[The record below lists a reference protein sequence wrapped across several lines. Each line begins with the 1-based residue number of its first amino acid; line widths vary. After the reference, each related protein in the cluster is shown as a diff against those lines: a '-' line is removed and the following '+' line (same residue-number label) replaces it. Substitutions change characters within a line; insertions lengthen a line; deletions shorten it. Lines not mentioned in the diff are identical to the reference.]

1 MLYIGTSGY
10 SYEDW
15 IGTFYPENTDK
26 KEMLKLYAQKF
37 KVSEINSTYY
47 RIPHPASFYYLQQK
61 VPSDFR
67 FTVKANQEM
76 THSREENPAIF
87 NDFKESIKPLL
98 EAGKFACVLAQ
109 FPYSFY
115 NTPSN
120 RDYLLRFKERMED
133 IPLVVEFRNSYWINN
148 EIFRILKNNDI
159 GFCCVDQPQLKGLI
173 PPIAEA
179 TSNLGYVRFHGRN
192 KLNWWEHEKAYQR
205 YDYLYSEEELKEWIP
220 KIKKI
225 SEKTTDQYI
234 FMNNH
239 YKGKAAKNA
248 LMLIRL
254 LKEEIKTGEI
264 KEEEKKQGEQD

>member
-26 KEMLKLYAQKF
+26 KDMLKLYAQKF
-37 KVSEINSTYY
+37 KVTEINSTYY

-61 VPSDFR
+61 VPADFK

-87 NDFKESIKPLL
+87 KDFKESIKPLL

-173 PPIAEA
+173 
-179 TSNLGYVRFHGRN
+179 GRN
-192 KLNWWEHEKAYQR
+192 KVNWWEHEKAYQR

-225 SEKTTDQYI
+225 AEKTTDQYI

-239 YKGKAAKNA
+239 YKGKAVKNA
-248 LMLIRL
+248 LMLVKL
-254 LKEEIKTGEI
+254 LKEEIKAGEI
-264 KEEEKKQGEQD
+264 KEKEKEQEKEGRD